1 MRKTDAGQR
10 TRPIKHTLLALS
22 IALFASNVVA
32 DDSPFD
38 GDDSLWEIDPEALG
52 QIRVTSL
59 ATGTETPLDKA
70 AAVATVITEADII
83 AMGARDIEEVLETV
97 PGMHISRNPIDYTP
111 KYNIR
116 GITSAYGAETLILI
130 NGIPIS
136 SLYLGTPSFVWAGMP
151 VKAIKKIEV
160 IRGPG
165 SALYGADAFAGVINI
180 TTKSADDIPKE
191 EAGFSSGSF
200 DTKSAWVSYG
210 NRNTLVDIGF
220 TLEYS
225 ETDGFKEPINAD
237 TQTFF
242 DAITGTSASLA
253 PGETNTG
260 KQMIDMRL
268 ELNQK
273 DWVFHLGYQ
282 GRDKVESGAG
292 IAEALS
298 PSTEFSS
305 DRLNSDFSYTFS
317 NLIKGLE
324 VKATTSYYYN
334 DQQAEK
340 NNIVFP
346 EGTNVFYPI
355 APPPA
360 LPLFPNGLI
369 GNPEFREEQARFNID
384 SEYNEIDRHIIRVGV
399 GYFWGD
405 IYETTEQKNFFADLT
420 PRPGGL
426 EEVADTAEVFL
437 PEKDRTNTSMYI
449 QDEWLF
455 ADNWAFTSGIRYDDY
470 SDFGDTVNP
479 RSALVWATTDSITT
493 KLLYGRAFRA
503 PTINELFVTSN
514 PVNLGDEDLD
524 PERIDTYELALSQQ
538 VSSKLRYSV
547 NIFHY
552 EVEGLISLANIG
564 GGAKQW
570 RNTSDFK
577 GNGVEFELD
586 YEVSKQLR
594 MLANYAH
601 QKTKEKESNDDLGE
615 TPNDKIYLRSEWR
628 VDNKWLLSPQLN
640 WVGSQKRAPS
650 DTRTESVPHYTTID
664 LTLRRFNVVKDFD
677 ISLLIRNMF
686 DRDIYEPSLSPGIN
700 IPGDYPMAGRSI
712 YGEIAYQF

>member
-1 MRKTDAGQR
+1 MN
-10 TRPIKHTLLALS
+10 IKKIILTHKINLTTPFILASLLQAN
-22 IALFASNVVA
+22 IALAEN
-32 DDSPFD
+32 
-38 GDDSLWEIDPEALG
+38 DSLWDMSLEELG
-52 QIRVTSL
+52 QIRVTTL
-59 ATGTETPLDKA
+59 ASGTATPLDKA
-70 AAVATVITEADII
+70 AAVATVITEDDII

-116 GITSAYGAETLILI
+116 GITSAYGAQTLILI

-136 SLYLGTPSFVWAGMP
+136 SLYLGTPSVVWAGMP
-151 VKAIKKIEV
+151 IKAIKQIEV

-180 TTKSADDIPKE
+180 TTKSANDIPKG

-200 DTKSAWVSYG
+200 NTKSAWLSYG
-210 NRNTLVDIGF
+210 NRNTPIDIGF
-220 TLEYS
+220 TLEYT

-237 TQTFF
+237 SQTFF
-242 DAITGTSASLA
+242 DSITGTTASLA
-253 PGETNTG
+253 PGETNMG

-268 ELNQK
+268 ELSQK

-282 GRDKVESGAG
+282 GRDKVEAGAG

-298 PSTEFSS
+298 PSSEFSS
-305 DRLNSDFSYTFS
+305 DRVNVDFSYNFN
-317 NLIKGLE
+317 NLVENLNIKT
-324 VKATTSYYYN
+324 TTSYYYN
-334 DQQAEK
+334 DQQTEK
-340 NNIVFP
+340 DNILFP
-346 EGTNVFYPI
+346 AGTNAFYPLGTL
-355 APPPA
+355 PSEPA
-360 LPLFPNGLI
+360 FPNGVI

-384 SEYNEIDRHIIRVGV
+384 AEFNGLDKHIIRFGA

-405 IYETTEQKNFFADLT
+405 IYETTEQKNFFADLS

-437 PEKDRTNTSMYI
+437 PEKQRTNTSLYI

-455 ADNWAFTSGIRYDDY
+455 ADNWAFTSGVRYDDY
-470 SDFGDTVNP
+470 SDFGDTLNP
-479 RSALVWATTDSITT
+479 RLALVWATTDSITT

-503 PTINELFVTSN
+503 PTINELFVISN
-514 PVNLGDEDLD
+514 PVNLGDKNLD
-524 PERIDTYELALSQQ
+524 PEKIDTYELALSQQ

-552 EVEGLISLANIG
+552 EVDGLISLADIG

-570 RNTSDFK
+570 QNTSDIK
-577 GNGVEFELD
+577 GNGLELEFD
-586 YEVSKQLR
+586 YEASKQLR
-594 MLANYAH
+594 VLANYAF

-615 TPNDKIYLRSEWR
+615 TPNHQIYLRSEWR
-628 VDNKWLLSPQLN
+628 VDDKWLISPQLN

-650 DTRTESVPHYTTID
+650 DVRTKSVPYYTTVD
-664 LTLRRFNVVKDFD
+664 LTLRQFNVVKDLD
-677 ISLLIRNMF
+677 ISVSIRNLF
-686 DRDIYEPSLSPGIN
+686 DEGILEPSLSPGIN
-700 IPGDYPMAGRSI
+700 VPGDYPMAGRNI
-712 YGEIAYQF
+712 YGELAYQF

>member
-1 MRKTDAGQR
+1 VN
-10 TRPIKHTLLALS
+10 IKKIILTHKINLTTPFILASLLQAN
-22 IALFASNVVA
+22 IALAEN
-32 DDSPFD
+32 
-38 GDDSLWEIDPEALG
+38 DSLWDMSLEELG
-52 QIRVTSL
+52 QIRVTTL
-59 ATGTETPLDKA
+59 ASGTATPLDKA
-70 AAVATVITEADII
+70 AAVATVITEDDII

-116 GITSAYGAETLILI
+116 GITSAYGAQTLILI

-136 SLYLGTPSFVWAGMP
+136 SLYLGTPSLVWAGMP
-151 VKAIKKIEV
+151 IKAIKQIEV

-180 TTKSADDIPKE
+180 TTKSANDIPKG

-200 DTKSAWVSYG
+200 NTKSAWLSYG
-210 NRNTLVDIGF
+210 NRNTPIDIGF
-220 TLEYS
+220 TLEYT

-237 TQTFF
+237 SQTFF
-242 DAITGTSASLA
+242 DSITGTTASLA
-253 PGETNTG
+253 PGETNMG

-268 ELNQK
+268 ELSQK

-282 GRDKVESGAG
+282 GRDKVEAGAG

-298 PSTEFSS
+298 PSSEFSS
-305 DRLNSDFSYTFS
+305 DRVNVDFSYNFN
-317 NLIKGLE
+317 NLVENLNIKT
-324 VKATTSYYYN
+324 TTSYYYN
-334 DQQAEK
+334 DQQTEK
-340 NNIVFP
+340 DNILFP
-346 EGTNVFYPI
+346 AGTNAFYPLGT
-355 APPPA
+355 PPSEPA
-360 LPLFPNGLI
+360 FPNGVI

-384 SEYNEIDRHIIRVGV
+384 AEFNGLDKHIIRFGA

-405 IYETTEQKNFFADLT
+405 IYETTEQKNFFADLS

-437 PEKDRTNTSMYI
+437 PEKQRTNTSLYI

-455 ADNWAFTSGIRYDDY
+455 ADNWAFTSGVRYDDY
-470 SDFGDTVNP
+470 SDFGDTLNP
-479 RSALVWATTDSITT
+479 RLALVWATTDSITT

-503 PTINELFVTSN
+503 PTINELFVISN
-514 PVNLGDEDLD
+514 PVNLGDKNLD
-524 PERIDTYELALSQQ
+524 PEKIDTYELALSQQ

-552 EVEGLISLANIG
+552 EVDGLISLADIG

-570 RNTSDFK
+570 QNTSDIK
-577 GNGVEFELD
+577 GNGLELEFD
-586 YEVSKQLR
+586 YEASKQLR
-594 MLANYAH
+594 VLANYAF

-615 TPNDKIYLRSEWR
+615 TPNHQIYLRSEWR
-628 VDNKWLLSPQLN
+628 VDDKWLISPQLN

-650 DTRTESVPHYTTID
+650 DVRTKSVPYYTTVD
-664 LTLRRFNVVKDFD
+664 LTLRQFNVVKDLD
-677 ISLLIRNMF
+677 ISVSIRNLF
-686 DRDIYEPSLSPGIN
+686 DEGILEPSLSPGIN
-700 IPGDYPMAGRSI
+700 VPGDYPMAGRNI
-712 YGEIAYQF
+712 YGELAYQF

>member
-1 MRKTDAGQR
+1 MT
-10 TRPIKHTLLALS
+10 IKKIIFTYTPKFTTSIILASLLQPN
-22 IALFASNVVA
+22 FAFA
-32 DDSPFD
+32 E
-38 GDDSLWEIDPEALG
+38 DDSLWDMSLEELG
-52 QIRVTSL
+52 QIRVTNL
-59 ATGTETPLDKA
+59 ATGTATPLDKA
-70 AAVATVITEADII
+70 AAVATVITEEDIL

-136 SLYLGTPSFVWAGMP
+136 SLYLGTPSLVWAGMP
-151 VKAIKKIEV
+151 IKAIKKIEV

-180 TTKSADDIPKE
+180 TTKSANDIPNG

-200 DTKSAWVSYG
+200 DTKSAWLSYG
-210 NRNTLVDIGF
+210 NRNSPVDISF
-220 TLEYS
+220 TLEYTK
-225 ETDGFKEPINAD
+225 TDGFKEQVNAD
-237 TQTFF
+237 SQTFF
-242 DAITGTSASLA
+242 DSITGTTVSLA

-268 ELNQK
+268 ELSQK
-273 DWVFHLGYQ
+273 DWGFHLGYQ
-282 GRDKVESGAG
+282 GRDKVETAVG

-298 PSTEFSS
+298 PSPEFSS
-305 DRLNSDFSYTFS
+305 DRINLDFSHNFN
-317 NLIKGLE
+317 NLVENLKI
-324 VKATTSYYYN
+324 KATASYYYN
-334 DQQAEK
+334 DQQVEK
-340 NNIVFP
+340 DNILFP
-346 EGTNVFYPI
+346 EGTNAFYPYT
-355 APPPA
+355 PPA

-384 SEYNEIDRHIIRVGV
+384 TEFNGFDKHIIRVGA
-399 GYFWGD
+399 GFFWGD
-405 IYETTEQKNFFADLT
+405 IYETTEQKNFFADLS

-426 EEVADTAEVFL
+426 EEVADTPEVFL
-437 PEKDRTNTSMYI
+437 PEKHRTNTSMYI

-455 ADNWAFTSGIRYDDY
+455 AENWAFTSGIRYDDY

-479 RSALVWATTDSITT
+479 RLALVWATTDSITA

-538 VSSKLRYSV
+538 ATSNLRYSV

-552 EVEGLISLANIG
+552 EVEGLISLADIG

-570 RNTSDFK
+570 KNTSNFK
-577 GNGVEFELD
+577 GNGLELELD
-586 YEVSKQLR
+586 YETSKQLR
-594 MLANYAH
+594 ILANYAY
-601 QKTKEKESNDDLGE
+601 QKTKEKESNKDLGE
-615 TPNDKIYLRSEWR
+615 TPNHQIYLRSEWR
-628 VDNKWLLSPQLN
+628 VDDKWLISPQVN

-650 DTRTESVPHYTTID
+650 DTRTESLPHYTTFD
-664 LTLRRFNVVKDFD
+664 LTIRQFNVLSDLD
-677 ISLLIRNMF
+677 ISVSIRNLF
-686 DRDIYEPSLSPGIN
+686 DRDVFEPSLSPGIN

-712 YGEIAYQF
+712 YGELAYQF

>member
-1 MRKTDAGQR
+1 MKIKKTTFTKVQ
-10 TRPIKHTLLALS
+10 TLSAPFILASL
-22 IALFASNVVA
+22 LQPNFAFA
-32 DDSPFD
+32 DDE
-38 GDDSLWEIDPEALG
+38 SLWDMSLEELG
-52 QIRVTSL
+52 QIRVTTL
-59 ATGTETPLDKA
+59 ATGTATPLDKA
-70 AAVATVITEADII
+70 AAVATVITEEDII

-97 PGMHISRNPIDYTP
+97 PGMHISRSPIDYTP

-116 GITSAYGAETLILI
+116 GITSSYGAQTLILI

-136 SLYLGTPSFVWAGMP
+136 SLYLGTPSLVWAGMP
-151 VKAIKKIEV
+151 IKAIKKIEV

-180 TTKSADDIPKE
+180 TTKSADDIPKG

-200 DTKSAWVSYG
+200 NTKSAWLSYG
-210 NRNTLVDIGF
+210 NRNTPIDIGF
-220 TLEYS
+220 TLEYT
-225 ETDGFKEPINAD
+225 ETEGFKEIIEAD

-242 DAITGTSASLA
+242 DTITTTDASLA

-268 ELNQK
+268 ELSQK
-273 DWVFHLGYQ
+273 EWVFHLGYQ
-282 GRDKVESGAG
+282 GRDHVETGAG
-292 IAEALS
+292 VAEALHPAS
-298 PSTEFSS
+298 EFSS
-305 DRLNSDFSYTFS
+305 DRINADFTYNFN
-317 NLIKGLE
+317 NLADNLK
-324 VKATTSYYYN
+324 VKTTVSYYYN
-334 DQQAEK
+334 DQQVEK
-340 NNIVFP
+340 DNILFP
-346 EGTNVFYPI
+346 GGTNAFYPI
-355 APPPA
+355 GTF
-360 LPLFPNGLI
+360 LDEPLFPNGMI
-369 GNPEFREEQARFNID
+369 GNPEFREEQARFNLD
-384 SEYNEIDRHIIRVGV
+384 SEYNGIKQHIIRAGV

-420 PRPGGL
+420 PRPSGT

-437 PEKDRTNTSMYI
+437 PEKHRTNTSLYI

-455 ADNWAFTSGIRYDDY
+455 AENWALTSGLRYDDY

-479 RSALVWATTDSITT
+479 RLALVWATTDSITT

-538 VSSKLRYSV
+538 ASSKLRYSV

-552 EVEGLISLANIG
+552 EIDGLISLVDIG

-570 RNTSDFK
+570 QNTGDIN
-577 GNGVEFELD
+577 GNGLEFELD
-586 YEVSKQLR
+586 YEISKQLR
-594 MLANYAH
+594 VLGNYAY
-601 QKTKEKESNDDLGE
+601 QKTEEKESSDDLGE
-615 TPNDKIYLRSEWR
+615 TPNHQIYLRSEWR
-628 VDNKWLLSPQLN
+628 IDNKWLLSPQLN

-664 LTLRRFNVVKDFD
+664 LTLRQFNVVNDLD
-677 ISLLIRNMF
+677 ISLSIRNMF
-686 DRDIYEPSLSPGIN
+686 DRDIYEPSLSPGVN

-712 YGEIAYQF
+712 YGELAYQF